1 MTDVALQAYLEK
13 QIECLRQ
20 EVKVQREGDLRALE
34 LATSAL
40 AVRLESMN
48 LFRQQILEERML
60 YVRVDT
66 FRWTVGFLV
75 ALTGI
80 IVAAVWK

>member
-1 MTDVALQAYLEK
+1 VTDVALQAYLEK